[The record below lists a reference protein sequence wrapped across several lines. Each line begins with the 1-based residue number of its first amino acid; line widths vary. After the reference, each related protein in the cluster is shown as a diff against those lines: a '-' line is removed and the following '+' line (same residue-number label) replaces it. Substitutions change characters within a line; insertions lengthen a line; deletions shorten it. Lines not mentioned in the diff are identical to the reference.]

1 MNESVRPVGTAFNNA
16 AFHDATFDVA
26 VIGGGIHGAGV
37 AQASAARGLRTLLI
51 DRGDWANATSRASSK
66 LIHGGLR
73 YLESAQ
79 FGLVRHSLH
88 ERALLLRNAP
98 ALVHAVPF
106 FIPVYPH
113 TRRRPWQLLIG
124 LSMYAVL
131 AGLHPLARFHRVP
144 RSEWPQLGGL
154 RQNGLQAVFQYWDAQ
169 TDDAALTRAVVQSAQ
184 HLGAHCLSG
193 NELLE
198 ARAENSLH
206 TLRLRNV
213 QGGEWHCHARAL
225 VNASGPW
232 VNEVL
237 ARCRP
242 GGRVHPLSWVKG
254 THIVLPP
261 SAKPGIFY
269 FEAPRDG
276 RAIFVMPW
284 QRHDGAPATLVGT
297 TEVEIDT
304 PAAAPGAAEIDYLL
318 ETVRHYLPD
327 HPDTVLDSFAG
338 VRVLPK
344 SEQSAF
350 SRARDSL
357 LLRDGDANAPILSI
371 FGGKL
376 TTYRHTAEQV
386 MEALE
391 PTVGYVSERADTTQ
405 LPLTP

>member
-1 MNESVRPVGTAFNNA
+1 MTDAPRPI
-16 AFHDATFDVA
+16 DATFDVA
-26 VIGGGIHGAGV
+26 IIGGGIHGAGV

-51 DRGDWANATSRASSK
+51 DRADWANATSRASSK

-113 TRRRPWQLLIG
+113 TQRRPWQLWCG
-124 LSMYAVL
+124 LALYAAL
-131 AGLHPLARFHRVP
+131 AGLHPLARFRRVP
-144 RSEWPQLGGL
+144 RAEWPQLGGL
-154 RQNGLQAVFQYWDAQ
+154 RQDGLQAVFQYWDAQ

-184 HLGAHCLSG
+184 TLGAVCLPRC
-193 NELLE
+193 ELLE
-198 ARAENSLH
+198 ARAEHALH
-206 TLRLRNV
+206 TLRLRDAGGDE
-213 QGGEWHCHARAL
+213 GGEWHCHARAL
-225 VNASGPW
+225 VNAGGPW
-232 VNEVL
+232 VNDVL
-237 ARCRP
+237 ERCQPDVRT
-242 GGRVHPLSWVKG
+242 HPLSWVKG

-261 SAKPGIFY
+261 TDKAGIFY
-269 FEAPRDG
+269 LEAPRDG

-297 TEVEIDT
+297 TEVEVDT
-304 PAAAPGAAEIDYLL
+304 PAATPSAAEVDYLL
-318 ETVRHYLPD
+318 ETLRHYLPD
-327 HPDTVLDSFAG
+327 HPATVLDSFAG
-338 VRVLPK
+338 VRVLPT
-344 SEQSAF
+344 SDSSPF

-357 LLRDGDANAPILSI
+357 LLRDGDASAPILSI

-386 MEALE
+386 MQALA
-391 PTVGYVSERADTTQ
+391 PTLGYVSERADTAQ